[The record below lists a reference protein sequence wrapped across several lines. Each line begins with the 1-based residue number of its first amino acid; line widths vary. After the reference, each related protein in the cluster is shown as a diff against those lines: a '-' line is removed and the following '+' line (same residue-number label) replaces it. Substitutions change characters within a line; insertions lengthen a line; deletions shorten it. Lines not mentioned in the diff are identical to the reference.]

1 MTLPQ
6 FSVERRVAIT
16 MLILIIVVLA
26 FISFSRI
33 GLGLFPDIEFPIV
46 SVIITYPGASPE
58 EIENSVT
65 KFLED
70 GVSTVSGVKSIESIT
85 QEGLSAVM
93 VEFEWGTNLDF
104 AAQDI
109 RDRLAMYEGYFP
121 QDAGKPVVLKFDISM
136 MPIVAYGVVGG
147 DTKELRKTL
156 EDVVKERLERTDGVA
171 SCMIFGG
178 KIREILVSVDKKKLE
193 SYNIS
198 LSQVSAFLRV
208 EDVNISGGW
217 LKKGYREYLVRTVSE
232 YRELDDI
239 RNSVVGYTKVGTP
252 VYLRDV
258 AEVTDTHREIRDV
271 QRIDLKEGV
280 MMMVSKSSGAN
291 PLTVSKRIEKELGK
305 LEKFLPG
312 GIKFYTLFSQGE
324 IIEKIVKRTSS
335 NIIWGGL
342 LAILAIFFFL
352 RNWRPTLIIGI
363 AIPFSII
370 TAFIAIHFAGYT
382 LNLMTLGGLAL
393 GVGMLV
399 DNAIVVIENIFRH
412 IEEGKTRKIASRI
425 GAEEVTRAITAS
437 TITTVVVFLPLFYA
451 GGIAGKISRGL
462 ALTVAFALCASLLV
476 ALTIIP
482 MIASMLFKKERFRP
496 TRFER
501 IRNWYKSVLG
511 FSLGHRKRVLITTG
525 GIFVFTIFLVLI
537 IGGEFMPKMDQHFL
551 MMMVRMPP
559 GTNLEETDR
568 VVKQIEEFAIK
579 LDDVEDIGAII
590 GMGEMGEFDAA
601 YGTGPSDVNEAQVML
616 GLVERSKRKKSSEEI
631 VNELRSNIPKLHGV
645 KVEFIDPGEMMMGG
659 GMVKPVDIK
668 IFGLDLDS
676 LKSISERV
684 VSRIEDVEGIE
695 DVENSMK
702 AGKSEWKVNI
712 DKELLSNFGLTSF
725 EVANAIKGAMRGVV
739 ATKLRKGGEETDVR
753 VKFKSDDIAKFEDI
767 RNLSIIT
774 PTGTKILLKQ
784 VAEVGHA
791 IGPVKIEREGNFR
804 KASVTANVRGRDLK
818 SAMGDVRKALDD
830 MSLPQGYFIEFG
842 GEYKE
847 MVSAFK
853 TLGYAFALAI
863 VLVYMVMAV
872 AFESLVHPLV
882 IMFTVPLSWIGAILL
897 LLLSGKTI
905 SLVSGIGILILAGI
919 AVNNGIVMVDFINR
933 LRKKGMDR
941 KSAIINGAS
950 IRLRPILITAIT
962 TILGMLPMVLSKTE
976 GSEMRAPIAI
986 TVIGGLLAST
996 LLTLVVIPVVY
1007 TIFDDL
1013 AHRTKKIA
1021 KKKIHGEE

>member
-1 MTLPQ
+1 MTFPQ
-6 FSVERRVAIT
+6 FSVERKVAIT

-70 GVSTVSGVKSIESIT
+70 AVSTVSGVKSIESFA

-109 RDRLAMYEGYFP
+109 RDRLAMYEGYLP
-121 QDAGKPVVLKFDISM
+121 QDAGNPVVLKFDVSM
-136 MPIVAYGVVGG
+136 MPIVVYGVVGG

-156 EDVVKERLERTDGVA
+156 EDVVKERLERMDGVA

-193 SYNIS
+193 SYNIP
-198 LSQVSAFLRV
+198 LAQVSAFLRA
-208 EDVNISGGW
+208 EDLNISGGR

-232 YRELDDI
+232 YRDLDDI
-239 RNSVVGYTKVGTP
+239 RNCVVGYTKVGTP
-252 VYLRDV
+252 IYLRDV
-258 AEVTDTHREIRDV
+258 AEVTDVHRELRDIE
-271 QRIDLKEGV
+271 RIDLKEGV
-280 MMMVSKSSGAN
+280 MMAVSKSSGAN

-312 GIKFYTLFSQGE
+312 GIEFYPLFSQGE
-324 IIEKIVKRTSS
+324 IVEKVVKRTTS
-335 NIIWGGL
+335 NIAWGGL
-342 LAILAIFFFL
+342 LAILAIFLFL

-363 AIPFSII
+363 AIPFSLI

-412 IEEGKTRKIASRI
+412 IEEGKMRKIASRI
-425 GAEEVTRAITAS
+425 GAEEVTRAIAAS

-501 IRNWYKSVLG
+501 IRKWYKSVLG
-511 FSLGHRKRVLITTG
+511 FSLGHRKKVIITTG
-525 GIFVFTIFLVLI
+525 GIFVFTIILVFI

-568 VVKQIEEFAIK
+568 VVKQIEETAIK
-579 LDDVEDIGAII
+579 LDGVRDVGVIVGL
-590 GMGEMGEFDAA
+590 GEMGEFDAA
-601 YGTGPSDVNEAQVML
+601 YGTGPSDVNEAEVWVRL
-616 GLVERSKRKKSSEEI
+616 ENRNKRRSSEEI
-631 VNELRSNIPKLHGV
+631 VNELRSNIPNLHGV
-645 KVEFIDPGEMMMGG
+645 KVEFIDPGEMMLGG
-659 GMVKPVDIK
+659 GEIKPVDIK

-684 VSRIEDVEGIE
+684 VSRIEGVEGIE

-702 AGKSEWKVNI
+702 AGKPEWKVNI
-712 DKELLSNFGLTSF
+712 DRELLSNFGLTSF

-753 VKFKSDDIAKFEDI
+753 VKFKSEDVAKFEDI
-767 RNLSIIT
+767 RNLPIIT
-774 PTGTKILLKQ
+774 RTGTKILLKQ
-784 VAEVGHA
+784 VAEVEHA

-804 KASVTANVRGRDLK
+804 KASVTANVIGRDLR
-818 SAMGDVRKALDD
+818 SAMGDVRKALNDL
-830 MSLPQGYFIEFG
+830 SLPQGYFIEFG